1 MSKLEF
7 KNVGLIYHSIDTET
21 LAIKDVSFTVND
33 GEILGIVGPSGCGK
47 TTILSLIAGLLAPS
61 YGEILLNGDSD
72 RKNFKS
78 GYMLQHDQLFQW
90 RTIWRNIMLGLEI
103 NGKSKDQKT
112 LLFAEELLE
121 KYGLAEFKKRYPS
134 QLSGG
139 MRQRVALIR
148 TLVREPE
155 LLLLDEPFS
164 ALDFQTRLKVGND
177 VHSIIKNEGIT
188 SIFITHDLS
197 EAISI
202 SDKIV
207 VLSNRPAEVKATIEL
222 NQLAQLS
229 PLERREH
236 SGFSEIFEQIW
247 SLLQ

>member
-7 KNVGLIYHSIDTET
+7 KNVGLIYHSVDTET
-21 LAIKDVSFTVND
+21 LAIKNVSFSVDD

-47 TTILSLIAGLLAPS
+47 TTILSLIAGLLTPS
-61 YGEILLNGDSD
+61 YGEITLNGDSD
-72 RKNFKS
+72 CKNFKS

-90 RTIWRNIMLGLEI
+90 RSIWRNIMLGLEI
-103 NGKSKDQKT
+103 NGKSKDEKMLQY
-112 LLFAEELLE
+112 AEELLE

-148 TLVREPE
+148 TLVTEPE

-202 SDKIV
+202 ADKIV
-207 VLSNRPAEVKATIEL
+207 VLSNRPAEVKAIIEL
-222 NQLAQLS
+222 KQLALLS

-236 SGFSEIFEQIW
+236 AGFSEIFEQIW

>member
-7 KNVGLIYHSIDTET
+7 KKVGLIYHSIDTET
-21 LAIKDVSFTVND
+21 LAIKDVSFSVND

-90 RTIWRNIMLGLEI
+90 RSIWRNIMLGLEI
-103 NGKSKDQKT
+103 NGKSKDEKT
-112 LLFAEELLE
+112 LQFAEELLE

-148 TLVREPE
+148 TLVTEPE

>member
-148 TLVREPE
+148 TLVTEPE

>member
-47 TTILSLIAGLLAPS
+47 TTILSLIAGLLASS

-148 TLVREPE
+148 TLVTEPE